1 MGRYQIVEDTS
12 VQSQIKQ
19 PEKAAISVQAAETER
34 DKRLEQL
41 RKELEGPLKQF

>member
-1 MGRYQIVEDTS
+1 MGRFQIVEDTH
-12 VQSQIKQ
+12 VYNQVKQ

-34 DKRLEQL
+34 EKRLEQL